1 MVRKFLAMLLPLILA
16 QSPIAEAQVALPNVR
31 LPNVTGGGLP
41 GTGLPL
47 NGDRTLSGLS
57 NDLDPRRLTDLRRL
71 HLLDLVR
78 KNPREI
84 ETDPNGA
91 PILRGEVVAFSPSDA
106 ALEKARAAG
115 FVVVRE
121 RVLEGLDARVVVL
134 KVPDGRATRRALR
147 QLKGLDPEGAYDF
160 NHLYTDSGEAAG
172 EGVGTARGAGSRGVG
187 GDLRVALRAG
197 QAASTGSGV
206 GASSGG
212 DLRPAL
218 RAGQDASTGSGAG
231 TSSGTDTSSGAGTK
245 VGLIDGG
252 VDTSHDVFR
261 DIVIHQHGCSGPP
274 VPEAHG
280 TAVASLM
287 IGRSSRFHGAAPGS
301 ELYAADVYCGLPT
314 GGAVDAVA
322 EALSWLVREHVPVIN
337 VSLVGPPNV
346 MLENVVRLVIA
357 RGYLIVA
364 AVGND
369 GPAAPPLY
377 PASYPDVV
385 GVTAVDARER
395 ALLEACRG
403 RQVKFAAPGADMSAA
418 NPAQS
423 FAAVRGTSFASPIV
437 AGLLAEAVREPDKAG
452 AQRAVA
458 DLAARAVDLGAPG
471 PDPVYGFGLVGGD
484 LHPEIAL
491 VGSRSN

>member
-1 MVRKFLAMLLPLILA
+1 MVRKFLAILLPLILA
-16 QSPIAEAQVALPNVR
+16 QSPMAEAQVALPNVR
-31 LPNVTGGGLP
+31 LPNVSGSGLP
-41 GTGLPL
+41 VTGLPL

-71 HLLDLVR
+71 HLLDLIR
-78 KNPREI
+78 ENPKEI
-84 ETDPNGA
+84 EADPSGA

-134 KVPDGRATRRALR
+134 KAPAGRATRRALT
-147 QLKGLDPEGAYDF
+147 QLRGLDPEGAYDF
-160 NHLYTDSGEAAG
+160 NHLYTDSGEVGAAG
-172 EGVGTARGAGSRGVG
+172 VGVGATQGAGPS
-187 GDLRVALRAG
+187 
-197 QAASTGSGV
+197 
-206 GASSGG
+206 GASSG
-212 DLRPAL
+212 A
-218 RAGQDASTGSGAG
+218 
-231 TSSGTDTSSGAGTK
+231 DTSTGTK

-261 DIVIHQHGCSGPP
+261 DIVIHQHGCSGAP

-346 MLENVVRLVIA
+346 MLENVVRLVNA

-437 AGLLAEAVREPDKAG
+437 AGLLAEAIHEPDKAA

>member
-1 MVRKFLAMLLPLILA
+1 MPRNIQLMWWPMVRKFLAMLLPLILA
-16 QSPIAEAQVALPNVR
+16 QSPMAEAQVALPSVR
-31 LPNVTGGGLP
+31 LPNVTGGVLP

-78 KNPREI
+78 RNPREI

-134 KVPDGRATRRALR
+134 KVPGGTATRRALR

-160 NHLYTDSGEAAG
+160 NHLYTDSGEVGGA
-172 EGVGTARGAGSRGVG
+172 GVGVGAGQGAGSRGVG

-197 QAASTGSGV
+197 QAASTGSG
-206 GASSGG
+206 A
-212 DLRPAL
+212 
-218 RAGQDASTGSGAG
+218 
-231 TSSGTDTSSGAGTK
+231 DTSSGVGTK

-261 DIVIHQHGCSGPP
+261 DIVIHQHGCGGAP

-287 IGRSSRFHGAAPGS
+287 SGRSSRFHGAAPGS

-346 MLENVVRLVIA
+346 TLENVVRLVIG
-357 RGYLIVA
+357 RGYLVVA

-437 AGLLAEAVREPDKAG
+437 AGLLAEAIHEPDKAA

>member
-1 MVRKFLAMLLPLILA
+1 MVRKFLTMLLPLILA

-31 LPNVTGGGLP
+31 LPNVSGGALP

-134 KVPDGRATRRALR
+134 SVPGGTATRRALR

-160 NHLYTDSGEAAG
+160 NHLYTDSGEVGAAG
-172 EGVGTARGAGSRGVG
+172 VGVGATQGAGSSGASSRGAGSRGAG
-187 GDLRVALRAG
+187 GDLRLALHAG
-197 QAASTGSGV
+197 QAASTGPGAS
-206 GASSGG
+206 ASSG
-212 DLRPAL
+212 
-218 RAGQDASTGSGAG
+218 T
-231 TSSGTDTSSGAGTK
+231 GTK

-261 DIVIHQHGCSGPP
+261 DLVIHQHGCFGTP

-357 RGYLIVA
+357 RGHLVVA

-437 AGLLAEAVREPDKAG
+437 AGLLAEAMHEPDKAA
-452 AQRAVA
+452 AQGAVA
-458 DLAARAVDLGAPG
+458 DLAARAIDLGAPG